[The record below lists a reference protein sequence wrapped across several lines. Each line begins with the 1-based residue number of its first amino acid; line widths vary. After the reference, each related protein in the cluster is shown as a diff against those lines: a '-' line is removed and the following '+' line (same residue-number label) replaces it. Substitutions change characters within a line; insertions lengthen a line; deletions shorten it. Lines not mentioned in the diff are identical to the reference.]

1 MKFSVLGSSSSGNSS
16 YIEMGNKRFLIDAG
30 FSGKRT
36 IEKLESIDRDISNIN
51 GILITHEHSDHV
63 QGLGVLRR
71 KHDIPIYISR
81 QSYYSIKEKIG
92 KIEDKNLNFIEQDLI
107 FGECFVKSFDV
118 MHDAERCLGFSF
130 EYNSKKL
137 TYASDIG
144 FADKVVK
151 ENFKNSDVIVLESNY
166 DLNML
171 MNGPYHWNL
180 KNRVKSKNGHLSNG
194 EAAKLITEVA
204 TSRLKKVYLLHISG
218 DNNTPELAYNT
229 VKELLDRERIN
240 VELEV
245 VTEKATIIYE
255 VL

>member
-63 QGLGVLRR
+63 QGLGVLSR

-180 KNRVKSKNGHLSNG
+180 KNRVKSKNGHLSNA
-194 EAAKLITEVA
+194 EAAKLIIDVA
-204 TSRLKKVYLLHISG
+204 SSRLQKIYLLHISN
-218 DNNTPELAYNT
+218 DNNKHTLAYDT
-229 VKELLDRERIN
+229 VKEFLDRERIN
-240 VELEV
+240 AELEV
-245 VTEKATIIYE
+245 VTEKTTLIYE

>member
-30 FSGKRT
+30 FSGKKT
-36 IEKLESIDRDISNIN
+36 IEKLEIIDRNINDIN
-51 GILITHEHSDHV
+51 GILVTHEHSDHI
-63 QGLGVLRR
+63 QGLGVLSR
-71 KHDIPIYISR
+71 KHDIPIYISEK
-81 QSYYSIKEKIG
+81 SYISIREKIG
-92 KIEDKNLNFIEQDLI
+92 KIEEKNINFIEKDL
-107 FGECFVKSFDV
+107 FFEECLVKSFDV

-130 EYNSKKL
+130 EYKQKKL

-166 DLNML
+166 DLDML

-180 KNRVKSKNGHLSNG
+180 KNRVKSRNGHLSNG
-194 EAAKLITEVA
+194 EAAKLIKEVA
-204 TSRLKKVYLLHISG
+204 NERLKKVYLLHISG

-229 VKELLDRERIN
+229 VKELLDREKIN
-240 VELEV
+240 VDLEV
-245 VTEKATIIYE
+245 VTEKTTLIYE

>member
-16 YIEMGNKRFLIDAG
+16 YIEMGNRKFLIDAG
-30 FSGKRT
+30 FSGKKT
-36 IEKLESIDRDISNIN
+36 IEKLESINKDINDIS
-51 GILITHEHSDHV
+51 GILITHEHSDHI
-63 QGLGVLRR
+63 QGLGVLSR
-71 KHDIPIYISR
+71 KHDIPIYISK

-92 KIEDKNLNFIEQDLI
+92 RIDDKNLNFIEQDLM
-107 FGECFVKSFDV
+107 FEECFVKSFDV

-166 DLNML
+166 DYDML

-204 TSRLKKVYLLHISG
+204 TERLKKIYLLHISG

-240 VELEV
+240 VDLEV
-245 VTEKATIIYE
+245 VTEKATTRYE

>member
-16 YIEMGNKRFLIDAG
+16 YIEMGNKKFLIDAG

-36 IEKLESIDRDISNIN
+36 IEKLDIIDRNISDIN
-51 GILITHEHSDHV
+51 GILVTHEHGDHI
-63 QGLGVLRR
+63 QGLGVLSR
-71 KHDIPIYISR
+71 KHDIPIYISEK
-81 QSYYSIKEKIG
+81 SYISIREKIG
-92 KIEDKNLNFIEQDLI
+92 KIEEKNINFIEKDL
-107 FGECFVKSFDV
+107 FFEECLVKSFDV

-130 EYNSKKL
+130 EYKQKKL
-137 TYASDIG
+137 TYASDMG

-166 DLNML
+166 DLDML

-204 TSRLKKVYLLHISG
+204 SERLKKVYLLHISG

-229 VKELLDRERIN
+229 VKELLDREKIS
-240 VELEV
+240 VDLEV
-245 VTEKATIIYE
+245 VTEKTTLIYE

>member
-16 YIEMGNKRFLIDAG
+16 FIEMGNKRFLIDAG
-30 FSGKRT
+30 FSGKKT
-36 IEKLESIDRDISNIN
+36 LEKLESINRNINDIN
-51 GILITHEHSDHV
+51 GILITHEHSDHI
-63 QGLGVLRR
+63 QGLGVLSR

-81 QSYYSIKEKIG
+81 QSYGCIREKIG
-92 KIEDKNLNFIEQDLI
+92 KIEEKNLNFIEQDLI

-130 EYNSKKL
+130 EYNNKKL

-151 ENFKNSDVIVLESNY
+151 ENFRDSDVIVLESNY

-194 EAAKLITEVA
+194 EAAKLIMEVA

-229 VKELLDRERIN
+229 VKELLDREKIN

-245 VTEKATIIYE
+245 VTEKATLIYE